1 MKVSVTRAAWR
12 PVAYSL
18 LAIPMVIL
26 AVDMLFTYRF
36 IPGPD
41 STEVP
46 AVRTLED
53 GTTEDTTLVVL
64 TNDGQAQRRRD
75 IVWGIGLLGGGVLA
89 AGWGLKD
96 LLFPRR
102 VITIEPD
109 RLTLRVSRRVSRASH
124 FAWAEITEARS
135 GILEDEAGPA
145 PVLSLRFAHEGLVP
159 IDPWGAVADPPWLH
173 LYATEWDRQAHEIAP
188 MIEAYVARFR
198 ETAAT
203 ADDS

>member
-1 MKVSVTRAAWR
+1 
-12 PVAYSL
+12 VAYSL

-36 IPGPD
+36 VPGPD
-41 STEVP
+41 STEVA

-64 TNDGQAQRRRD
+64 TNDGRAQRRRD
-75 IVWGIGLLGGGVLA
+75 IVWGSALLAGGVLA
-89 AGWGLKD
+89 AAWGLKD

-109 RLTLRVSRRVSRASH
+109 RLTLRVSRRVGRASE
-124 FAWAEITEARS
+124 FAWNEIAEARS

-145 PVLSLRFAHEGLVP
+145 PVLSLCFTDPSLVP
-159 IDPWGAVADPPWLH
+159 VDPWGAVADPPWLH

-188 MIEAYVARFR
+188 MIEAYVSRFR
-198 ETAAT
+198 EAAT
-203 ADDS
+203 EADDS